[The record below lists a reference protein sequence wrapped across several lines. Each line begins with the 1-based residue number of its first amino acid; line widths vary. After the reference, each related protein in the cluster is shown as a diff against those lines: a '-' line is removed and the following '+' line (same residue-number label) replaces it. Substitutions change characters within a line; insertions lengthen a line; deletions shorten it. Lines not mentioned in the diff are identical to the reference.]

1 MRDSLSRLEQLR
13 YRKNALL
20 GAWGLPVQ
28 ASKMGQPFLLTKNN
42 QPTRVTHMTRKYFG
56 TDGIR
61 GTVGQP
67 PITPDFVLKLAHA
80 VGRVLRQSE
89 SRPTVL
95 IGKDTRI
102 SGYMLESA
110 LESGFNSAG
119 VDVVLLGPLPTPG
132 VAYLTRAQR
141 ASLGVVISASH
152 NPFADNGIKFF
163 SAQGTKL
170 NDEWEL
176 AVEASLEQQPVWA
189 DSASLGKTRRMEDAA
204 GRYTEFCKSTFAH
217 DLTLKGLK
225 IVVDGAHGA
234 AYHIAPMVFHEL
246 GAEVIAIG
254 CSPDGLNINHEVG
267 ATHPQALIEAVRAN
281 NADYGIAL
289 DGDAD
294 RLQIVDAEGR
304 LFDGDEVLYLM
315 VNERLSRG
323 EKVPGT
329 VGTLMTNMAVEVAL
343 KAKGVEFVRAKVGDR
358 YVLEELDKR
367 GWLLGGE
374 GSGHLL
380 ALDKHT
386 TGDGLISALQVLQA
400 CVRSRKTLSQLLVDV
415 VLFPQT
421 LINVR
426 LQPGQ
431 DWKSSAELAM
441 QTKAVEIELGD
452 SGRILI
458 RASGTEPLLRVMVE
472 ARDSLQAKSCAE
484 RVADTVRLLHTV

>member
-1 MRDSLSRLEQLR
+1 
-13 YRKNALL
+13 
-20 GAWGLPVQ
+20 
-28 ASKMGQPFLLTKNN
+28 
-42 QPTRVTHMTRKYFG
+42 MTRKYFG

-61 GTVGQP
+61 GTVGQV
-67 PITPDFVLKLAHA
+67 PITPDFVLRLAHA
-80 VGRVLRQSE
+80 VGRVLKETE

-170 NDEWEL
+170 PDVWEA
-176 AVEASLEQQPVWA
+176 AVEDALNTPPVWA
-189 DSASLGKTRRMEDAA
+189 DSASLGKTRRLEDAA
-204 GRYTEFCKSTFAH
+204 GRYIEFCKSTFPNE
-217 DLTLKGLK
+217 LTLKGLK
-225 IVVDGAHGA
+225 LVVDGAHGA
-234 AYHIAPMVFHEL
+234 AYHIAPLVFHEL

-254 CSPDGLNINHEVG
+254 CSPDGLNINHNVG
-267 ATHPQALIEAVRAN
+267 ATHPQALIEAVKAN
-281 NADYGIAL
+281 GADYGVAL

-294 RLQIVDAEGR
+294 RLQVVDADGR
-304 LFDGDEVLYLM
+304 LFNGDEILYLM
-315 VNERLSRG
+315 VTERLSRG
-323 EKVPGT
+323 GNQRSQRASDAVPGV
-329 VGTLMTNMAVEVAL
+329 VGTLMTNMAVELAL
-343 KAKGVEFVRAKVGDR
+343 KAKGVELVRAKVGDR
-358 YVLEELDKR
+358 YVLEELEKR

-386 TGDGLISALQVLQA
+386 TGDGLVSALQVFQA
-400 CVRSRKTLSQLLVDV
+400 CIRRNQTLGQMLSEVT
-415 VLFPQT
+415 LFPQT

-426 LQPGQ
+426 LRPDQ
-431 DWKSSAELAM
+431 DWKANGDLPRVTQAVEAEL
-441 QTKAVEIELGD
+441 GNN
-452 SGRILI
+452 GRVLI
-458 RASGTEPLLRVMVE
+458 RASGTEPLVRVMVE
-472 ARDSLQAKSCAE
+472 ARDAKQAQACAE
-484 RVADTVRLLHTV
+484 RIAAVVQTS